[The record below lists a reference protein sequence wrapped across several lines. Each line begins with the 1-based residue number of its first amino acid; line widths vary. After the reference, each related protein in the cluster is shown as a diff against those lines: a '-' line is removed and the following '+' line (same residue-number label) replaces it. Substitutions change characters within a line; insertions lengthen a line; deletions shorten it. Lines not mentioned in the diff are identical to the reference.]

1 MRAILVVVESK
12 ILTTPA
18 KIEIVFSKSHPMG
31 TRLSLASAMHTPD
44 PMLST

>member
-31 TRLSLASAMHTPD
+31 QIIFGVSNAHP
-44 PMLST
+44 